1 MSSEIDRF
9 LNRAGALLKP
19 AADHVA
25 DWVKSGEEYLD
36 PSAVTVDGIKRSLQL
51 DKYSCGAQSCYMILD
66 YFGKAGSIENVKKA
80 LGTTEDGTGEDE
92 ILELLREK
100 RLVVKVIPR
109 GTIKD
114 ICHAID
120 SSAPMLAY
128 TVKKHDHWFVIY
140 GYSDSRIYMLDPSL
154 KKSILCSK
162 SKEEFERYW
171 SGWCAVVNKN
181 GKVPARRTKSK

>member
-80 LGTTEDGTGEDE
+80 LAACRT
-92 ILELLREK
+92 L
-100 RLVVKVIPR
+100 
-109 GTIKD
+109 
-114 ICHAID
+114 
-120 SSAPMLAY
+120 
-128 TVKKHDHWFVIY
+128 TVT
-140 GYSDSRIYMLDPSL
+140 SCN
-154 KKSILCSK
+154 SINS
-162 SKEEFERYW
+162 YY
-171 SGWCAVVNKN
+171 VN
-181 GKVPARRTKSK
+181 V